1 MRDRSET
8 PAQSEQPNGSY
19 VGVLVVNSFSIGGA
33 FFLCGLI
40 VLLARL
46 SGQPDA
52 ANHPIVFAGIAVLT
66 LVLFLAR
73 SRTGEFYRLMAV
85 GSMGPL
91 AGMLGHTIWGLA
103 VGLLMVGMV
112 IYFLFRPRTV
122 WRAP

>member
-8 PAQSEQPNGSY
+8 PVPREQPLASY
-19 VGVLVVNSFSIGGA
+19 LRVLVVNSFSIGGA
-33 FFLCGLI
+33 FFLCGSI
-40 VLLARL
+40 ASLAHL

-52 ANHPIVFAGIAVLT
+52 ANHPIVFAGISVLT

-91 AGMLGHTIWGLA
+91 AGMLGPTIWGLA
-103 VGLLMVGMV
+103 VGLLMVGIV

-122 WRAP
+122 CRAP